1 MERPKIVCL
10 CGSTRFAEEFHKQNL
25 RLTLQGF
32 IVLSIGCDMKTDAEV
47 FEGYTPEQLAK
58 VKIDLDVLHLAK
70 IDMADRI
77 LVLDVDGYIG
87 ESTRREI
94 AYAEMRRKEIVYLTK
109 MLWDERRAA
118 KILAAQEREL
128 NRQAEGGDV
137 I

>member
-1 MERPKIVCL
+1 
-10 CGSTRFAEEFHKQNL
+10 
-25 RLTLQGF
+25 
-32 IVLSIGCDMKTDAEV
+32 MKTDAEV